1 MSLILKGIDL
11 PTKKQKTLIV
21 EIAWD
26 GDVWVDNHDR
36 YELKYNS
43 AIQIPKGH
51 GDIKDENEIIKRL
64 EEKEEEPLYQHD
76 KDDWW
81 VGIIVAETVVN
92 NSPTILEA
100 EE

>member
-1 MSLILKGIDL
+1 MSLMLKGIDL

-51 GDIKDENEIIKRL
+51 GNIKDVDKIKLMARL
-64 EEKEEEPLYQHD
+64 GEVD
-76 KDDWW
+76 IDRIDN
-81 VGIIVAETVVN
+81 A
-92 NSPTILEA
+92 PTILEA

>member
-1 MSLILKGIDL
+1 MSLMLKGIDL

-51 GDIKDENEIIKRL
+51 GRLGDLDEIGRRARASYRMGDFGINEQSLDDLHVVEDIIDN
-64 EEKEEEPLYQHD
+64 
-76 KDDWW
+76 
-81 VGIIVAETVVN
+81 A
-92 NSPTILEA
+92 PTILEA

>member
-51 GDIKDENEIIKRL
+51 GRLIDGDKIDFDEFWHREGQGFTIAVCQKAQQII
-64 EEKEEEPLYQHD
+64 EEQ
-76 KDDWW
+76 
-81 VGIIVAETVVN
+81 
-92 NSPTILEA
+92 PTILEA

>member
-1 MSLILKGIDL
+1 MSLMLKGIDL

-43 AIQIPKGH
+43 AKQIPKGH
-51 GDIKDENEIIKRL
+51 GRLIDESKIFVTT
-64 EEKEEEPLYQHD
+64 Y
-76 KDDWW
+76 DDESDD
-81 VGIIVAETVVN
+81 GGFETDA
-92 NSPTILEA
+92 PTILEA

>member
-1 MSLILKGIDL
+1 MSLMLKGIDL

-43 AIQIPKGH
+43 AIQIPKDH
-51 GDIKDENEIIKRL
+51 
-64 EEKEEEPLYQHD
+64 
-76 KDDWW
+76 
-81 VGIIVAETVVN
+81 GIIIDGGKLIERLKSDNPQTSKNKWMSIVTECA
-92 NSPTILEA
+92 PTILEA

>member
-1 MSLILKGIDL
+1 MSLMLKGIDL

-51 GDIKDENEIIKRL
+51 GRLKDF
-64 EEKEEEPLYQHD
+64 D
-76 KDDWW
+76 GD
-81 VGIIVAETVVN
+81 G
-92 NSPTILEA
+92 
-100 EE
+100 

>member
-26 GDVWVDNHDR
+26 GDIWVDNHDR

-51 GDIKDENEIIKRL
+51 GRIGDLDELAKHMKRNNPQTSKIK
-64 EEKEEEPLYQHD
+64 
-76 KDDWW
+76 WMS
-81 VGIIVAETVVN
+81 IVTEGA
-92 NSPTILEA
+92 PTILEA

>member
-1 MSLILKGIDL
+1 MSLMLKGIDL

-51 GDIKDENEIIKRL
+51 GRIGDLDELAKHMKRNNPQTSKIK
-64 EEKEEEPLYQHD
+64 
-76 KDDWW
+76 WMS
-81 VGIIVAETVVN
+81 IVTEGA
-92 NSPTILEA
+92 PTILEA

>member
-51 GDIKDENEIIKRL
+51 GRIGDLDLLKDMIKDSVPAYGIGVKI
-64 EEKEEEPLYQHD
+64 PTYGDMDIMD
-76 KDDWW
+76 K
-81 VGIIVAETVVN
+81 IEFI
-92 NSPTILEA
+92 PTILET

>member
-1 MSLILKGIDL
+1 MSLMLKGIDL

-43 AIQIPKGH
+43 AKQIPKGH
-51 GDIKDENEIIKRL
+51 GRLIDANEVNKHIIGYVDLR
-64 EEKEEEPLYQHD
+64 D
-76 KDDWW
+76 C
-81 VGIIVAETVVN
+81 
-92 NSPTILEA
+92 PTILEA

>member
-1 MSLILKGIDL
+1 MSLILKGINL

-51 GDIKDENEIIKRL
+51 GRIGDLDELAKHMKRNNPQTSKIK
-64 EEKEEEPLYQHD
+64 
-76 KDDWW
+76 WMS
-81 VGIIVAETVVN
+81 IVTEGA
-92 NSPTILEA
+92 PTILEA

>member
-1 MSLILKGIDL
+1 MLINLSEKGEKPMSLILKGIDL

-43 AIQIPKGH
+43 AKQIPKDDEEAI
-51 GDIKDENEIIKRL
+51 DILMKVRQGIREGEDHEPNIKR
-64 EEKEEEPLYQHD
+64 
-76 KDDWW
+76 
-81 VGIIVAETVVN
+81 G
-92 NSPTILEA
+92 
-100 EE
+100 

>member
-26 GDVWVDNHDR
+26 GDVWVDNHDH

-51 GDIKDENEIIKRL
+51 GRLIDGDELAEHMKRDNPQTSKIKWMEILVK
-64 EEKEEEPLYQHD
+64 Y
-76 KDDWW
+76 
-81 VGIIVAETVVN
+81 A
-92 NSPTILEA
+92 PTILEA

>member
-43 AIQIPKGH
+43 AIQIPKDH
-51 GDIKDENEIIKRL
+51 GNIIDESKAVVTGTIDGYYEIT
-64 EEKEEEPLYQHD
+64 
-76 KDDWW
+76 
-81 VGIIVAETVVN
+81 A
-92 NSPTILEA
+92 PTILKGENH
-100 EE
+100 EPNVKRG

>member
-43 AIQIPKGH
+43 AKQIPKDDEEAI
-51 GDIKDENEIIKRL
+51 DILMKVRQEIREGEDHEPNIKR
-64 EEKEEEPLYQHD
+64 
-76 KDDWW
+76 
-81 VGIIVAETVVN
+81 G
-92 NSPTILEA
+92 
-100 EE
+100 

>member
-43 AIQIPKGH
+43 AKQIPKDDEEAI
-51 GDIKDENEIIKRL
+51 DILMKVRQGIREGEDHEPNIKR
-64 EEKEEEPLYQHD
+64 
-76 KDDWW
+76 
-81 VGIIVAETVVN
+81 G
-92 NSPTILEA
+92 
-100 EE
+100 

>member
-1 MSLILKGIDL
+1 MSLMLKGIDL

-51 GDIKDENEIIKRL
+51 GRLKDFDGDGIHPVIVDGVYMVKVDDLNEM
-64 EEKEEEPLYQHD
+64 
-76 KDDWW
+76 
-81 VGIIVAETVVN
+81 
-92 NSPTILEA
+92 PTILEA

>member
-1 MSLILKGIDL
+1 MSLMLKGIDL

-43 AIQIPKGH
+43 AIQIPKDH
-51 GDIKDENEIIKRL
+51 GNIIDESKAIVTKTIDGYYEI
-64 EEKEEEPLYQHD
+64 
-76 KDDWW
+76 
-81 VGIIVAETVVN
+81 AA
-92 NSPTILEA
+92 PTILE
-100 EE
+100 EEKQGCS

>member
-43 AIQIPKGH
+43 AKQIPKGH
-51 GDIKDENEIIKRL
+51 GRLIDGGWVKYNLENYSDLPTKYLHMDLVREAI
-64 EEKEEEPLYQHD
+64 ED
-76 KDDWW
+76 
-81 VGIIVAETVVN
+81 A
-92 NSPTILEA
+92 PTILD
-100 EE
+100 EERE